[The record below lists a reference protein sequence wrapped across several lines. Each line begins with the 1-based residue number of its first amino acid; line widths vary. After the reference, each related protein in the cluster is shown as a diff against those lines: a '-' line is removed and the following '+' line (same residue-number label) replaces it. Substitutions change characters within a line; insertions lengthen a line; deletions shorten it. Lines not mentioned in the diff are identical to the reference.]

1 VQAQETTAM
10 AEQDYISSLYQHN
23 LAKAT
28 IARAMG
34 QADQNIKQFL
44 GRP

>member
-1 VQAQETTAM
+1 VAS

-23 LAKAT
+23 LAKANL
-28 IARAMG
+28 ARSMG

-44 GRP
+44 GKQ